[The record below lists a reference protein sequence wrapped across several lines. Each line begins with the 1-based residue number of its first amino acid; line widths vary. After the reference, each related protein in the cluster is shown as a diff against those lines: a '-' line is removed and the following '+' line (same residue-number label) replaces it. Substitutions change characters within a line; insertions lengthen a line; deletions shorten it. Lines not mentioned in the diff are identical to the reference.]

1 MNHTL
6 SSVKNLNTRQFW
18 KRSCLSFVPFVA
30 DLFWAKKKKKNPEQF
45 MQKKKKKQASKQP
58 TYEGTVLNTDS
69 KANFHS
75 K

>member
-30 DLFWAKKKKKNPEQF
+30 DLFWAKKKKSWTVYA
-45 MQKKKKKQASKQP
+45 KKKKKQASKQP
-58 TYEGTVLNTDS
+58 TYEGTVLNTDG